1 MTSLGLKI
9 VGEEMEVGFTV
20 LSRDELN
27 VAIDRLYAMA
37 DTVWPTEQAP
47 VDDVDMTL
55 PATDKGLNWARPPR
69 NGLVPGIT
77 EEQRDAVWR
86 ESQGLR

>member
-20 LSRDELN
+20 SSRDELN

-37 DTVWPTEQAP
+37 DTIWPSS
-47 VDDVDMTL
+47 
-55 PATDKGLNWARPPR
+55 PAGVKAIGDEYPIPEPNDKSTDWAGVAHRE
-69 NGLVPGIT
+69 VM
-77 EEQRDAVWR
+77 RDWR
-86 ESQGLR
+86 EQQGLR

>member
-20 LSRDELN
+20 SSRDELN

-37 DTVWPTEQAP
+37 DTIWPP
-47 VDDVDMTL
+47 S
-55 PATDKGLNWARPPR
+55 PAGAKSIGDEEPRPEPNDRGLNWVQA
-69 NGLVPGIT
+69 T
-77 EEQRDAVWR
+77 WR